1 MEKKISDTIMR
12 MIISIKRGDDTGLR
26 ATLPGDF
33 SRYGYNKESNIRG
46 TSDANA
52 KGEVSAVQLDEDT
65 SDIKYATDDTINDWL
80 DDESTP
86 QGIDYEKA
94 VEKIL

>member
-1 MEKKISDTIMR
+1 MKS
-12 MIISIKRGDDTGLR
+12 
-26 ATLPGDF
+26 ATD
-33 SRYGYNKESNIRG
+33 NIG
-46 TSDANA
+46 TFDGRN
-52 KGEVSAVQLDEDT
+52 

-94 VEKIL
+94 VEKNPVIAVAKIYKSAAQTAISE